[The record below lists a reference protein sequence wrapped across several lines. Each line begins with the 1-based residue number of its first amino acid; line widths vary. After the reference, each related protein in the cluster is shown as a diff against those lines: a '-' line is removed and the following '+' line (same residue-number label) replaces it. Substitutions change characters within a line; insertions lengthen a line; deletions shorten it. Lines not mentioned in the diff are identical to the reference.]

1 MTLRLCES
9 DRPAQAD
16 GAVACPHITGRI
28 VRMSYTVSAHI
39 TDPRDSRLAD
49 YVGLKDAHIR
59 RLPATEQFL
68 VAEGP
73 EVVRRLVA
81 SHLPIRSI
89 LVSPNRLDA
98 MAGALSRVSCPVYTA
113 ERSVMTEVI
122 GFDLHRGVVATAARP
137 AWSTLD
143 DVLTHPPRDGRRHR
157 LLMFE
162 SMNDNEN
169 LGAIARSAR
178 AFGID
183 ALVLD
188 ARCADPYYRRT
199 VRVSMGEILFMPI
212 VRAEVGAVTGFIRE
226 AGGVTFALTP
236 ADDAVDIRTTSPHG
250 GGPLVLL
257 LGAEGPGL
265 TPGAL
270 SAADVRV
277 RIPID
282 ADVDSLNV
290 GHAAAVALALTSL
303 I

>member
-1 MTLRLCES
+1 MLCI
-9 DRPAQAD
+9 
-16 GAVACPHITGRI
+16 VAPDVETGRI
-28 VRMSYTVSAHI
+28 VRVAYTVSANI
-39 TDPRDSRLAD
+39 TDPADARLAD

-59 RLPATEQFL
+59 RLPVDDQFL

-81 SHLPIRSI
+81 SGLPIRSI

-98 MAGALSRVSCPVYTA
+98 MGEALESVTCPVYTA
-113 ERSVMTEVI
+113 ERDVMTEVI

-137 AWSTLD
+137 PWWTLD
-143 DVLTHPPRDGRRHR
+143 EVLARPPLDGRRHR
-157 LLMFE
+157 LLVFE
-162 SMNDNEN
+162 AMNDHEN

-178 AFGID
+178 AFGVD

-188 ARCADPYYRRT
+188 SRCADPYYRRT

-212 VRAEVGAVTGFIRE
+212 VRAEVSDVTTEVRRLSGR
-226 AGGVTFALTP
+226 TLALTP
-236 ADDAVDIRTTSPHG
+236 AHDAVDIHDISGNTGS
-250 GGPLVLL
+250 GPLALL

-265 TPGAL
+265 SDNAMRASDL
-270 SAADVRV
+270 RV
-277 RIPID
+277 RIPIA

-290 GHAAAVALALTSL
+290 GHATAVALALTTH